1 MQKQLNKNYEKSLS
15 ILIISTLLIA
25 NNAFGKLP
33 ENISDLVKEAS
44 PSVVNITSK
53 REVASRGSYGYGI
66 PDEFLER
73 FGIPREFRESPQ
85 QKREALS
92 YGSGFIFKDNYILT
106 NYHVVEDAT
115 EVVVSLSDRREFV
128 ANVIGI
134 DPLSDLAVLEVEGQD
149 LPAVNIG
156 NSDELE
162 VGDWVVAIG
171 SPFSFDFSVT
181 AGIVSAKGRSIQ
193 NNNIGNYVPFLQ
205 TDVAINP
212 GNSGGPLFNLEGVVG
227 INSQIYSRSGGYQGL
242 AFSIPINV
250 ALDVADQI
258 ITNGEVK
265 RGYLGVRMSEVDSDL
280 ADALGMSKPYGALIN
295 DVEDGESADNAGLQP
310 GDVIIEFNKKEIK
323 FSSDLPHVVGQIKPG
338 SNAKGKVIRD
348 GKTKILNFTLGELP
362 SSNDRFIPAKATTSD
377 DPLGLKVAEID
388 RDNPAMAN
396 APDGVMV
403 TRVNP
408 GSPASGKILRGDII
422 SMIQSKS
429 KKYEIYDTDDFEFVV
444 EELNSDDKVAV
455 HIYRNGSRIITS
467 LKVN

>member
-1 MQKQLNKNYEKSLS
+1 MKKSLS
-15 ILIISTLLIA
+15 ILIISTLLIS

-212 GNSGGPLFNLEGVVG
+212 GNSGGPLFNLEGGVVG

-265 RGYLGVRMSEVDSDL
+265 RGHLGVRMSEVDSDL

>member
-1 MQKQLNKNYEKSLS
+1 MKKSLS

-92 YGSGFIFKDNYILT
+92 YGSGFIFEDNYILT

-134 DPLSDLAVLEVEGQD
+134 DPLSDLAVLEVDGQD

-212 GNSGGPLFNLEGVVG
+212 GNSGGPLFNLEGGVVG

-280 ADALGMSKPYGALIN
+280 AEALGMSKPYGALIN

-362 SSNDRFIPAKATTSD
+362 SSNDRFIPAKATISD

-396 APDGVMV
+396 SPDGVMV